1 MPTTEYYDRGMPEE
15 RLVPANRVLQ
25 DEYWLLRSVLCA
37 ALRANWTEI
46 LEACPE
52 VAEAAT
58 SLEAFMHR
66 HPTRTFSVFSP
77 RRGTD
82 GEAGGRLLDGL
93 LLRRTKYQ

>member
-1 MPTTEYYDRGMPEE
+1 MPNLEYYDRGMPEE

-37 ALRANWTEI
+37 ALQANWVEI

-66 HPTRTFSVFSP
+66 HPTRTFSVFRP
-77 RRGTD
+77 EDLGVRQ
-82 GEAGGRLLDGL
+82 EAGSPVF
-93 LLRRTKYQ
+93 LR